1 MEDTLCSNIDIN
13 TYISTCYED
22 CTILQVFSEKK
33 LDKEWELLE
42 EEDDYI
48 LIKNNNNEVLFVKK
62 NKKIN

>member
-1 MEDTLCSNIDIN
+1 MEDTICSNIDIS
-13 TYISTCYED
+13 TYISACYDD